1 MSPDQIAKLFE
12 EFSQADVTTARRFGG
27 TGLGLAITRRLCQMM
42 GGDVTVSSELG
53 RGSAFVARLPLT
65 AAPAADERID
75 PHSETIVVE
84 PGRDRVLVI
93 DDDQTARDLISDY
106 LRQAGYAVITAAGGR
121 EGLKRAKEFHPNA
134 ITLDVMMPD
143 LDGWTVL
150 SALRGDPE
158 LADIPVVMA
167 SIADEHRHGMALGA
181 VGYLTKP
188 IERDKLVELIGRF
201 RSPAG
206 PTRVLLV
213 DDDAAQRERIRHWLE
228 PQKWLLTDAE
238 NGRIALDQIKLSQP
252 DLILLDL
259 MMPEMDGFQFVAEM
273 QRHPAW
279 RGIPIIVIT
288 ARDLTTED
296 RMRLNSSIEA
306 VLMKESFSPDVL
318 VERVRQA
325 VAKSRAKPRM
335 VEAAP

>member
-1 MSPDQIAKLFE
+1 
-12 EFSQADVTTARRFGG
+12 
-27 TGLGLAITRRLCQMM
+27 
-42 GGDVTVSSELG
+42 
-53 RGSAFVARLPLT
+53 
-65 AAPAADERID
+65 
-75 PHSETIVVE
+75 
-84 PGRDRVLVI
+84 
-93 DDDQTARDLISDY
+93 
-106 LRQAGYAVITAAGGR
+106 
-121 EGLKRAKEFHPNA
+121 
-134 ITLDVMMPD
+134 
-143 LDGWTVL
+143 
-150 SALRGDPE
+150 
-158 LADIPVVMA
+158 
-167 SIADEHRHGMALGA
+167 
-181 VGYLTKP
+181 
-188 IERDKLVELIGRF
+188 
-201 RSPAG
+201 
-206 PTRVLLV
+206 VLLV
-213 DDDAAQRERIRHWLE
+213 DDDAAQRERIRQWLE